1 MTSRPMP
8 HSVATFADEW
18 GSPSSPLTQHE
29 TLRRYEF
36 SLDFPNPAAAVS
48 MAISRPWT
56 VFDTSRSLS
65 VKCKVARIRKQVE
78 ILEQCSS
85 CGKRAC
91 SMVALARNLGLLGS
105 RFLTGLTAVF
115 FARLHHASAW

>member
-8 HSVATFADEW
+8 HSFATFADEW

-56 VFDTSRSLS
+56 VFDTSVPFQSNVRW
-65 VKCKVARIRKQVE
+65 
-78 ILEQCSS
+78 
-85 CGKRAC
+85 RA
-91 SMVALARNLGLLGS
+91 SESRS
-105 RFLTGLTAVF
+105 RFSNSVLHAVSE
-115 FARLHHASAW
+115 HVPWSHWHAISTSSDPASLQA